1 MENLNSFN
9 LVRFERAQ
17 QRVYDQVSDELRRGK
32 KHGHWMWFIFPQLR
46 GLGSSAMAQHYGI
59 ASLDE
64 ARAYLAHP
72 VLGPHYRICV
82 EAVDSL
88 GTNDPVAVF
97 GTTDAMKLRSSLT
110 LFEAAAPSPLIDKIL
125 SRFFNADRDAA
136 TQQMLSAANN
146 ATD

>member
-1 MENLNSFN
+1 MTTDDLS
-9 LVRFERAQ
+9 RFVDAQ
-17 QRVYDQVSDELRRGK
+17 ADTYTAALAEIRSGQKRS
-32 KHGHWMWFIFPQLR
+32 HWMWFIFPQLR
-46 GLGSSAMAQHYGI
+46 GLGYSEMAQYYGI

-64 ARAYLAHP
+64 ACAYLAHP
-72 VLGPHYRICV
+72 VLGPRYRICV
-82 EAVDSL
+82 EAVDAL

-110 LFEAAAPSPLIDKIL
+110 LFEAAAPSPLIDRIL

>member
-1 MENLNSFN
+1 MTTDDLS
-9 LVRFERAQ
+9 RFVDAQ
-17 QRVYDQVSDELRRGK
+17 ADTYTAALAEIRSGQKRS
-32 KHGHWMWFIFPQLR
+32 HWMWFIFPQLR

-97 GTTDAMKLRSSLT
+97 GTTDAMKLRSSLI